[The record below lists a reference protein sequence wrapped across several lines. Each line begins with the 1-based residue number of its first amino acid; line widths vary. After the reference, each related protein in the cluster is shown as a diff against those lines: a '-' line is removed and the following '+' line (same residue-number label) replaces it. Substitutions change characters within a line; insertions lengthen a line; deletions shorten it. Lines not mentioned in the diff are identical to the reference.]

1 VFNFKHFFKGQ
12 LKVAKRTFTA
22 EQDIVILNLFRR
34 KKLDKLTNIF
44 IVNEF
49 AKQFNISKIAF
60 ETLSRRYNGIIL
72 IIIYN
77 YIISNLKS
85 INRFR

>member
-1 VFNFKHFFKGQ
+1 M
-12 LKVAKRTFTA
+12 KVSKRIFTA

-85 INRFR
+85 INRFRW